1 MNLYELYSSML
12 VASSVLSG
20 LTLILMLKYRAN
32 RIARGLLATV
42 FASLGVTLSLL
53 LGAYSST
60 NEAAVFWHG
69 NIRLIFNIFF
79 LPASFI
85 FVYTFLGGK
94 NAKLIWFTL
103 VIPILTVF
111 ISLTNN
117 FHHLLFSAYAME
129 RGEYYLRVSWQPGI
143 WFMALGAYSYAIVF
157 GLVYLLMSWVGRTKK
172 LPRWRGLLILA
183 TSVMITAAY
192 TLDTFGYALA
202 PGILNLPIGLAV
214 MNLAYIIGVW
224 YLNLFDILPV
234 ARETLTQY
242 MSDAIFVVDSNNVVL
257 DVNPAGVK
265 LIDRPASDILG
276 KNIVSFMPREDRAKQ
291 AEEILENEF
300 LGILPLDI
308 QSQDRFFDILL
319 TNIYIEQNVVAAKLL
334 VLRDI
339 TKRKR
344 IEEALLESEEK
355 HRSLFETMAQGVV
368 YQSTS
373 GEIISFN
380 QAAERILG
388 VSLDQLQGRTSLDPR
403 WKAIHENGSVYLGEE
418 HPAMLALQT
427 GQEVRNQIMG
437 VYNPKTA
444 GYRWINIHAVPQF
457 RQGESTPY
465 QVYATFDDITHFK
478 QLQEEERQRVALE
491 ERQRLARDLHDAVS
505 QTLFSARVTSEVLL
519 RQKNK
524 SISQKKVWEHVA
536 HLDLLVKSALGEMRI
551 LLLELR
557 PESLINADLPAL
569 LAHLVD
575 AAASRIDAEINLD
588 IQGKEQT
595 PVDVKIAFYRIAQE
609 SLNNMIKHADST
621 KINICLTSSRDF
633 VKIIAEDNGVGL
645 RRGKSSGASM
655 GIKIMRE
662 RASEIGAKLEI
673 SSKPKQGT
681 RVTCTWQRKENIK

>member
-1 MNLYELYSSML
+1 
-12 VASSVLSG
+12 
-20 LTLILMLKYRAN
+20 
-32 RIARGLLATV
+32 
-42 FASLGVTLSLL
+42 
-53 LGAYSST
+53 
-60 NEAAVFWHG
+60 
-69 NIRLIFNIFF
+69 
-79 LPASFI
+79 
-85 FVYTFLGGK
+85 
-94 NAKLIWFTL
+94 L

-202 PGILNLPIGLAV
+202 PGILNLPIGLAI
-214 MNLAYIIGVW
+214 MNLAYITGVW
-224 YLNLFDILPV
+224 YLNLFDVLPV
-234 ARETLTQY
+234 ARETLTHY
-242 MSDAIFVVDSNNVVL
+242 MSDGIFVVDANNIVL
-257 DVNPAGVK
+257 EANPAGAQ
-265 LIDRPASDILG
+265 LIDPSISQIIGSDIT
-276 KNIVSFMPREDRAKQ
+276 KFMTREDRAKQ
-291 AEEILENEF
+291 TAEILKGEF
-300 LGILPLDI
+300 HGVLPLDI
-308 QSQDRFFDILL
+308 RGQDRFFDILV
-319 TNIYIEQNVVAAKLL
+319 TNIYVEKDLLAAKLI

-339 TKRKR
+339 T
-344 IEEALLESEEK
+344 
-355 HRSLFETMAQGVV
+355 
-368 YQSTS
+368 
-373 GEIISFN
+373 
-380 QAAERILG
+380 
-388 VSLDQLQGRTSLDPR
+388 QLT
-403 WKAIHENGSVYLGEE
+403 
-418 HPAMLALQT
+418 
-427 GQEVRNQIMG
+427 
-437 VYNPKTA
+437 
-444 GYRWINIHAVPQF
+444 
-457 RQGESTPY
+457 
-465 QVYATFDDITHFK
+465 
-478 QLQEEERQRVALE
+478 QLQEQDRQRVALE
-491 ERQRLARDLHDAVS
+491 ERQRIARDLHDAVS

-519 RQKNK
+519 RQKD
-524 SISQKKVWEHVA
+524 KVVLQTKFWKHVE

-557 PESLINADLPAL
+557 PENLINADLPAL

-662 RASEIGAKLEI
+662 RANEIGAKLEI